1 MCIVSEVKCTSSFT
15 MSFGETFFVIFFN
28 SSWCL
33 SNISLDWSNMDWRLV
48 SICLSLSMNFDKNL
62 FVISFSTWVSSD
74 IFSVSYLRIT
84 SSFITIFDH
93 NVLVFFPIIR
103 DFCQMFCQAKK
114 TWLGGFCQDTY
125 NAQLVV
131 FILNASIFRL
141 VCQILDHNEYT
152 WGPIFDKIGQT
163 WLVFCCQSNS
173 LK

>member
-48 SICLSLSMNFDKNL
+48 SICLSLSMNFDKIL

-84 SSFITIFDH
+84 SSFITIFDQ
-93 NVLVFFPIIR
+93 NVFVIFFRYSWFLSNVSSGKENMAWRLLSRYLQCSII
-103 DFCQMFCQAKK
+103 FV
-114 TWLGGFCQDTY
+114 Y
-125 NAQLVV
+125 
-131 FILNASIFRL
+131 LNCFNISSYL
-141 VCQILDHNEYT
+141 
-152 WGPIFDKIGQT
+152 
-163 WLVFCCQSNS
+163 
-173 LK
+173 